1 MLHSKS
7 LSSHSLSNLKKY
19 VCSFCTKKFLSGSA
33 LKAHSKFIHQHIGVF
48 GCPYENCDKFFN
60 NQYRLDIHML
70 IHKGIKPFKCD
81 LCEKTFTEQGTL
93 RTHLVTHSMIKPFKC
108 ELCDYTC
115 KTNPQMRHHYKK
127 EHNDDNYYKCPKCLM
142 KFNKKAE
149 LKHHFNEHIS
159 YLYEEGLKFDNIW
172 NKNILCFNRG
182 VNENSQSSS
191 VKDMNENSQ
200 IKQLDANDYQIVNEI
215 QFGVYVDEDID
226 I

>member
-1 MLHSKS
+1 MLQSKLPLS
-7 LSSHSLSNLKKY
+7 LPSHGLLNVKKFI
-19 VCSFCTKKFLSGSA
+19 CSFCTKKFLSKSA
-33 LKAHSKFIHQHIGVF
+33 LKAHTKFIHQHINIF
-48 GCPYENCDKFFN
+48 KCPYENCDKFFN
-60 NQYRLDIHML
+60 TQYRLDIHKL
-70 IHKGIKPFKCD
+70 IHKGIKPYKCD

-127 EHNDDNYYKCPKCLM
+127 EHNDENYYKCPKCLM

-159 YLYEEGLKFDNIW
+159 YLNGESLNFDIY
-172 NKNILCFNRG
+172 NKNIISYTRG
-182 VNENSQSSS
+182 ENSQSSS
-191 VKDMNENSQ
+191 VKDTNESSQ
-200 IKQLDANDYQIVNEI
+200 TKQYDTIYQIVNEI
-215 QFGVYVDEDID
+215 QFGVYVIKYEID

>member
-1 MLHSKS
+1 MLQSKLPLS
-7 LSSHSLSNLKKY
+7 LPSHGLRNVKKFI
-19 VCSFCTKKFLSGSA
+19 CSFCTKKFLSKSA
-33 LKAHSKFIHQHIGVF
+33 LKAHTKFIHQHINIF
-48 GCPYENCDKFFN
+48 KCPYENCDKFFN
-60 NQYRLDIHML
+60 TQYRLDIHKL
-70 IHKGIKPFKCD
+70 IHKGIKPYKCD

-127 EHNDDNYYKCPKCLM
+127 EHNDENYYKCPKCLM

-159 YLYEEGLKFDNIW
+159 YPYGESLNFDIY
-172 NKNILCFNRG
+172 NKNIISYTRG
-182 VNENSQSSS
+182 ENSQSSS
-191 VKDMNENSQ
+191 VKDTNECSQ
-200 IKQLDANDYQIVNEI
+200 TKQYDTIYQIVNEI
-215 QFGVYVDEDID
+215 QFGVYVINYEID

>member
-1 MLHSKS
+1 MLQSKLPLS
-7 LSSHSLSNLKKY
+7 LPSHGLSNVKKFI
-19 VCSFCTKKFLSGSA
+19 CSFCTKKFLSKSA
-33 LKAHSKFIHQHIGVF
+33 LKAHTKFIHQHINIF
-48 GCPYENCDKFFN
+48 KCPYENCDKFFN
-60 NQYRLDIHML
+60 THYRLDIHKL
-70 IHKGIKPFKCD
+70 IHKGIKPYKCD

-127 EHNDDNYYKCPKCLM
+127 EHNDENYYKCPKCLM

-159 YLYEEGLKFDNIW
+159 YYGESLNFDIY
-172 NKNILCFNRG
+172 NKNIISYTRG
-182 VNENSQSSS
+182 ENSQSSS
-191 VKDMNENSQ
+191 VKDTNESSQ
-200 IKQLDANDYQIVNEI
+200 TKQYDTIYQIVNEI
-215 QFGVYVDEDID
+215 QFGVYVINYEID